1 MKRNIIITGTS
12 TGLGFET
19 AILAAERGFK
29 VFATMRDLSK
39 SGNLKARIDAEDL
52 DIELLQLDVTDNSSV
67 LECMNK
73 IAQKEGKI
81 DVLINNAGAGFPK
94 TTEQATEEE
103 LKWVTDLNYFGVVRC
118 TKAAL
123 PYMRKQNNGRI
134 INISSVGGLVGQ
146 PFNEL
151 YCAAKFAVE
160 GYTESMA
167 TYVQDYFGIK
177 FSLIEPG
184 GIVTEFINSAMK
196 KTVSN
201 GAMTLPE
208 YQPIFQKY
216 MDGVQ
221 KRAAAGQEN
230 SYQTGREVAEV
241 VLQVL
246 EDENPPLRI
255 RTSEWAEEFC
265 KYKTVQDPT
274 GNTQIE
280 AIKTRFLR

>member
-1 MKRNIIITGTS
+1 MRKNVIITGTS
-12 TGLGFET
+12 SGLGLET
-19 AILAAERGFK
+19 SILAAEKGFK

-39 SGNLKARIDAEDL
+39 AENLKLRMEAGKF
-52 DIELLQLDVTDNSSV
+52 DIELFQLDVTDNSSV
-67 LECMNK
+67 LECIKK
-73 IAQKEGKI
+73 IVQKGGKI
-81 DVLINNAGAGFPK
+81 DALINNAGAGFPK

-118 TKAAL
+118 TKAVL
-123 PYMRKQNNGRI
+123 PIMRRQKSGRI

-177 FSLIEPG
+177 FSLVEPG
-184 GIVTEFINSAMK
+184 GVITEFINSAMK
-196 KTVSN
+196 KTGSN
-201 GAMTLPE
+201 GSMTLPE
-208 YQPIFQKY
+208 YQPVFQKY

-221 KRAAAGQEN
+221 KRAAAGKEN
-230 SYQTGREVAEV
+230 SYQTARQVAEV
-241 VLQVL
+241 ILKVL
-246 EDENPPLRI
+246 EAENPPLRI

-265 KYKTVQDPT
+265 KYKTAQDPT
-274 GNTQIE
+274 GNDQTE